1 MYYNL
6 LAPLSGNEATLQ
18 RHRELPHLKCTMCT
32 RYFTERRREEHIVKY
47 HRHACNMCSKRFTK
61 ASNLTRH
68 KNKVDRRY
76 QCPFCPVSMIDTF
89 HDGPAVLH
97 RHVTENHHGKTV
109 HHCDGCNSVFSSEA
123 NYKRHIAIL
132 HNKQCTYCGDNG
144 VDTVDGG
151 DRYNRLPKFA
161 TVQKLRQHVATTH
174 NQNVC
179 NFVVI
184 CLQLVRGCTDIRWTI
199 VSMAIHAHR
208 VVVYLTL

>member
-1 MYYNL
+1 
-6 LAPLSGNEATLQ
+6 
-18 RHRELPHLKCTMCT
+18 
-32 RYFTERRREEHIVKY
+32 
-47 HRHACNMCSKRFTK
+47 
-61 ASNLTRH
+61 
-68 KNKVDRRY
+68 
-76 QCPFCPVSMIDTF
+76 MIDTF

-97 RHVTENHHGKTV
+97 RHATENHHGKTV

-123 NYKRHIAIL
+123 NYKRHIAIV

-161 TVQKLRQHVATTH
+161 TVQKLQQHVATTH